1 MHEVIVT
8 NRTIDAIKLATE
20 QSRLLW
26 RVSSTLFA
34 HIASDAVLK
43 PLGHF
48 AESPLASKYPPIYA
62 GEFVEQE
69 LAMRFT
75 SRKNMALPILMFV
88 FVMAGLVD
96 QGQGSTCA
104 STFFSA
110 LVQLIPCRAAV
121 VPFSPIPPSEICCGA
136 LKALGQPCLCVLVN
150 GPPISGVDR
159 SMAMQLPEKCG
170 ANFEPCTF

>member
-69 LAMRFT
+69 LAVI
-75 SRKNMALPILMFV
+75 N
-88 FVMAGLVD
+88 
-96 QGQGSTCA
+96 
-104 STFFSA
+104 
-110 LVQLIPCRAAV
+110 
-121 VPFSPIPPSEICCGA
+121 
-136 LKALGQPCLCVLVN
+136 LKGN
-150 GPPISGVDR
+150 K
-159 SMAMQLPEKCG
+159 E
-170 ANFEPCTF
+170 